1 MNKLSS
7 EITRKYRI
15 FHSRKNL
22 FLITFLILLVLIN
35 ISFFTYFHY
44 NDEKSHLLN
53 NKNPKLSWEWATL
66 DLTNPS
72 EVNNSWFTHNTII
85 SIKGRVYNKANESID
100 TSGLNVA
107 IEVDYTLDGTYTD
120 VTDSNGNF
128 DISYIVDPLLDIY
141 LPHRIEAKVT
151 DSEPGGPGSEIEYH
165 HFYTIYVNTTSS
177 FEEVSYDDLA
187 PKLTEEYLVIDGYLR
202 DADGK
207 GLSSEEVYYYWLYG
221 LNIIDQGSFW
231 TGPSGDLSD
240 IQVPNTLLSQL
251 TLKLNFSNVP
261 FIGYSE
267 IFSPAIKT
275 FSDVYW
281 DLNIDLSTYVGARY
295 TITGQLSSLTNSS
308 LKISDREVTILYD
321 NGRLQ
326 RKVQTLA
333 DGSFTSTF
341 TIPDGN
347 GTFPIQVQLDN
358 DAGKDISST
367 PTYIFVDVALP
378 SNGGAPELPPFLIFS
393 VIFFPILGVI
403 IAGLIVYAL
412 RYYRKQEEESRVVN
426 VPLISRIKNLKILKD
441 SGRLEESLSYL
452 FNAIYMDLVNAK
464 YGRTRK
470 DNETIRDFAIVSV
483 KELKLTPATVYPFI
497 QKIEEVIYAKPFKI
511 TEKDFYK
518 TCELF
523 SPIYFQLTGYNFVLN
538 F

>member
-1 MNKLSS
+1 MNISKMKQ
-7 EITRKYRI
+7 KYRK
-15 FHSRKNL
+15 FYTRKNL
-22 FLITFLILLVLIN
+22 FLISFLIFLILIN
-35 ISFFTYFHY
+35 ISFITNCLY
-44 NDEKSHLLN
+44 DDDKSHSLN

-72 EVNNSWFTHNTII
+72 EVNNSWFTHNTVI

-100 TSGLNVA
+100 TSGLNIA

-202 DADGK
+202 DGGGT
-207 GLSSEEVYYYWLYG
+207 GLSLEEVYYYWLDG
-221 LNIIDQGSFW
+221 FIIIDQGSFW

-267 IFSPAIKT
+267 SLSPPIKT

-295 TITGQLSSLTNSS
+295 TITGQLSSLTDSS
-308 LKISDREVTILYD
+308 LKINNRDIDILYD
-321 NGRLQ
+321 GNTVDT
-326 RKVQTLA
+326 VQTRA

-341 TIPDGN
+341 DIAGSN
-347 GTFPIQVQLDN
+347 GTFPIQVQLVN
-358 DAGKDISST
+358 YAGKDISST

-412 RYYRKQEEESRVVN
+412 RYYRKQEEESRVIN

-464 YGRTRK
+464 YGRTRR

-523 SPIYFQLTGYNFVLN
+523 SPIYFQLTGYNFILN